1 MAINVQFNGA
11 TIYKPGAYSKTT
23 IDIGGGFPVGPA
35 GLIAVIGEADA
46 GAPGSAEVD
55 ISNNRFTAD
64 QMPQIRSKYRSGS
77 FVDAAGFLFAPA
89 ADAAI
94 PSGAQTVWFYKT
106 NESVRAS
113 KVLASSYGTLR
124 ALEWGIGGNRLTATI
139 TNTAEVAPVITGAL
153 IVAGA
158 ANAGTT
164 FDLYLNGVKNVVTLA
179 AGTYADTAAILAALV
194 VPAGVVASEGLVD
207 NIVLTMAADSAAAT
221 KGFAKSMEIAGVGA
235 ALVGLSVGL
244 VRSAVEA
251 SSTIVLAQ
259 PRDLLT
265 ETEPVG
271 GNAVL
276 KIGCSEGT
284 AATVSID
291 ATKITLTP
299 SPGDPII
306 FEKANYATLKE
317 LVDDIDILPYWH
329 AAVAST
335 QYNQL
340 SPDVL
345 DHVSNVGALN
355 KSWPRLYPAMIKKDA
370 AEVQWMFVNSTLME
384 LVDPA
389 MCGLP
394 AALTKSVLAGGAKGG
409 TSPASIVAALE
420 KFTKFHVNFVLPLFS
435 RDATADISD
444 SLTDATSTYTIEG
457 IHQAVKSHISV
468 MKTTKKRS
476 ERQGY
481 LSLKKS
487 FVDCKDQAGVIADGR
502 QQLFIQDVR
511 QVDAAGSIK
520 WFQPWAL
527 AAMVAGARSGSS
539 IGEPMTFKFMNAS
552 GIRHTA
558 QPMSTAEA
566 DINIDFDPDTMT
578 DEAIQA
584 GITFLESRQGGGF
597 RIVVDNTTY
606 GRDGN
611 FVWNRGNVIYAADIV
626 AINLRNQL
634 EDIYVGR
641 KNTVK
646 MAEVAS
652 TAASIL
658 ETLRAQGILV
668 ATPDAPTGFKD
679 LSVRLEGNTIYVTVT
694 IKIVEGID
702 FILSDITVQRATA

>member
-64 QMPQIRSKYRSGS
+64 QMPQIRSKYRSGA

-113 KVLASSYGTLR
+113 LALSGSYGTMR

-139 TNTAEVAPVITGAL
+139 TNTAEVAPVITGAT

-158 ANAGTT
+158 ADAGTT
-164 FDLYLNGVKNVVTLA
+164 FDLYMNGVKNVVTLA
-179 AGTYADTAAILAALV
+179 AGTYADTAAIIAAIAWPV
-194 VPAGVVASEGLVD
+194 GVTASEGLAD
-207 NIVLTMAADSAAAT
+207 NIVLTMAADAAAAI
-221 KGFAKSMEIAGVGA
+221 KGYAKSMEIAGAGA
-235 ALVGLSVGL
+235 ALVGLSAGL
-244 VRSAVEA
+244 VQSSVEA

-265 ETEPVG
+265 ETESVG
-271 GNAVL
+271 GNVVL
-276 KIGCSEGT
+276 NVGFNGV
-284 AATVSID
+284 AATATIAID
-291 ATKITLTP
+291 DTKITLNAGTP
-299 SPGDPII
+299 IV
-306 FEKANYATLKE
+306 FEKANYPTMKE
-317 LVDDIDILPYWH
+317 LVDDINIRTGW
-329 AAVAST
+329 AASVSST

-340 SPDVL
+340 SPEVL
-345 DHVSNVGALN
+345 DQVSAIGALSPAG
-355 KSWPRLYPAMIKKDA
+355 KPAMIKKDA
-370 AEVQWMFVNSTLME
+370 AEVQWMFANSTLIE
-384 LVDPA
+384 LVDPV

-394 AALTKSVLAGGAKGG
+394 SALTKTALAGGLKGG
-409 TSPASIVAALE
+409 TSMASIVAALE

-444 SLTDATSTYTIEG
+444 SLTDSTSAYTIDA
-457 IHQAVKSHISV
+457 IHQLVKSHISM

-487 FVDCKDQAGVIADGR
+487 FVDCKDQAGVLADGR

-511 QVDAAGSIK
+511 QVDAAGNIK

-539 IGEPMTFKFMNAS
+539 IGEPMTFKFMNVS

-566 DINIDFDPDTMT
+566 DIVIDFDPDTMT

-597 RIVVDNTTY
+597 RVVVDNTTY

-646 MAEVAS
+646 VAEIAS

-658 ETLRAQGILV
+658 ETLRAQGVLV